1 MMTNNIFLVDDHF
14 MLRKGISSYLEE
26 KTPWR
31 VSGTFADSKSCLQ
44 ELQRLKDSCT
54 SLPSIVIVDIQL
66 GKESGFELVEAIK
79 NQFQGVKAV
88 IYSMF
93 DTLGFKLQAK
103 DVGADAFISKA
114 ASDRK
119 LVECLNVV
127 QSGGTWYE
135 ENDISIQKEL
145 DSFVPLLKEN
155 EKRVFEL
162 VLQGKSNSQ
171 IKDEIFLSL
180 HTVENYVSYILDISN
195 CKNRAQLIEK
205 FK

>member
-44 ELQRLKDSCT
+44 ELQRHKDEGG